1 MRRQSVF
8 NPMKRK
14 EEKGLKETVE
24 KIGEIY
30 TNDYYLPPI

>member
-1 MRRQSVF
+1 
-8 NPMKRK
+8 MKRK

-24 KIGEIY
+24 KIREIY

>member
-1 MRRQSVF
+1 MRRQSVS

-24 KIGEIY
+24 KIY